1 MSYQERPITR
11 EILERFVSTL
21 DSDEGIRIDN
31 HNEKIFVN
39 KSSKRYCIDISKDGN
54 DEFVYKNTVQEVM
67 SFLREKLV
75 PESKIFSY

>member
-1 MSYQERPITR
+1 MSYQERQITIER
-11 EILERFVSTL
+11 LERFVSTL

-39 KSSKRYCIDISKDGN
+39 KSSKRYCINISKGGN

>member
-11 EILERFVSTL
+11 ERLERFIFTL

-31 HNEKIFVN
+31 HTEKIFIN

-67 SFLREKLV
+67 NFLREKIV
-75 PESKIFSY
+75 QESEIFSY

>member
-39 KSSKRYCIDISKDGN
+39 KSSKRYCINISKDGE
-54 DEFVYKNTVQEVM
+54 DEFVYKNTLQEVM